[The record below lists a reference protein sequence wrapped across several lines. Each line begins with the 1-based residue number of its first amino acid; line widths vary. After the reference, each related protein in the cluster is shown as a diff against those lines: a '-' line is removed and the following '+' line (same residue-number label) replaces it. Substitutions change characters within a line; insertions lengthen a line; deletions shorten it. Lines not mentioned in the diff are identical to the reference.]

1 MLTHLQI
8 RDFAIVD
15 SVELE
20 FGPGLTVLTGETG
33 AGKSIVVDALTV
45 ASGARAG
52 ADQIR
57 AGAERAEVCATFDLR
72 KAPRALRDRLDE
84 QAIEADDELIVRR
97 VLTADGRSRA
107 YLNGQTVTLQLL
119 REVVGELVDI
129 HGQHEFQSLVRPV
142 AQRELLDSYGR
153 LDPLVGQVQAAHRVW
168 FALLD
173 RLLQL
178 ESQARDRDARLELL
192 RYQDGELA
200 ALDLKPG
207 EFAALGAESQR
218 LANSGRLLE
227 STQAAA
233 QALYEGDGGSAHAS
247 IAQAI
252 ALLRPLQHVD
262 AALAPLLPLLE
273 EASIR
278 VSEAARELSRYADAL
293 DLDSSRQAEVE
304 RRLAAIEDLARKHRS
319 APAELTERR
328 EVLRSELAALEHIDH
343 NVATLRRQQ
352 TDALA
357 QYRELATQLSTQRS
371 AAALAFSRDIS
382 QRMQALGMRGG
393 EFQVDVQPHQAT
405 EPQAHGLD
413 QIEFRVTANPGQPL
427 RSLAKVAS
435 GGELARLSLAV
446 QVACTAGDLRC
457 MVFDEVDSGIGGA
470 VAEIIGRELRALGER
485 AQVLCVTH
493 LAQVASQG
501 HHHLRVL
508 KLSDGRSTRTQITP
522 LSGDDRVQEI
532 ARMLGGVQVTARA
545 QDHAREM
552 LDAAVTVPVLAAPRP
567 RAKRAK
573 PPA

>member
-15 SVELE
+15 AVELE

-45 ASGARAG
+45 ASGTRAG

-57 AGAERAEVCATFDLR
+57 AGAERAEVCATFDIR
-72 KAPRALRDRLDE
+72 KAPRVLRDRLDA

-97 VLTADGRSRA
+97 VLTTDGRSRA
-107 YLNGQTVTLQLL
+107 FLNGQTVTLQLL
-119 REVVGELVDI
+119 RDVVGELVDI

-168 FALLD
+168 VALLD

-200 ALDLKPG
+200 ALDLKPD

-218 LANSGRLLE
+218 LAHSGRLLE

-247 IAQAI
+247 IAQALG
-252 ALLRPLQHVD
+252 LLRPLQHVD

-343 NVATLRRQQ
+343 NVSTLRRQQ